1 MRHAMSFFSLTLL
14 LLQVT
19 RVHGIRLLKQEEHMV
34 TVHNKIHEES
44 LKGGGSA
51 FGEEDSCRN
60 DGHCSG
66 RSRKLIT
73 QTMTTSKSERSSNKA
88 VTVDYTPRSGH
99 DSKEIADPNR
109 EDLHSATPASQPS
122 ATSSYPDI
130 LDIAGMDYSPAKRK
144 PPIHN

>member
-1 MRHAMSFFSLTLL
+1 
-14 LLQVT
+14 
-19 RVHGIRLLKQEEHMV
+19 MV
-34 TVHNKIHEES
+34 TIHNKIHEES

-66 RSRKLIT
+66 TMKERSSLRKLLKKHIIEY
-73 QTMTTSKSERSSNKA
+73 QINSWIVQSERSSNKRRQS
-88 VTVDYTPRSGH
+88 TTPR
-99 DSKEIADPNR
+99 EA
-109 EDLHSATPASQPS
+109 ATTRRKSQTQTRGPAFCHAGSQPS
-122 ATSSYPDI
+122 GTSSYPDI